1 MTTPTRMYAKGSPV
15 SAAVL
20 LVVAFVAVAVLL
32 TAGASQVAAQ
42 DAPTATA
49 QLQDNE
55 RKPAGSAEFVETPQ
69 GVQITVN
76 LNGGVEPGVH
86 GLHIHETGDL
96 SSSDFESAG
105 DHFNPTDAEHGFDN
119 PQGPHA
125 GDLENITVNE
135 DGTATYQTTN
145 DRITLS
151 EGANSILD
159 EDGSAL
165 VVHEMTDDYST
176 NDDPQ
181 SGPGM
186 SGDRAVAGVVE
197 AGGTGDSL
205 PDTGGISLTPVA
217 AAALL
222 VLAGTSLLAIRRS
235 QRS

>member
-1 MTTPTRMYAKGSPV
+1 MKTPTRICAKGSPV
-15 SAAVL
+15 SVPVLLAAV
-20 LVVAFVAVAVLL
+20 FVAAAVLL
-32 TAGASQVAAQ
+32 TAGAGHAEAQ

-55 RKPAGSAEFVETPQ
+55 GNPAGSAEFVETAQ

-76 LNGGVEPGVH
+76 LTGGVEPGVH
-86 GLHIHETGDL
+86 GLHIHETGNV

-135 DGTATYQTTN
+135 DGTATYRTTN

-151 EGANSILD
+151 EGPNSILE
-159 EDGSAL
+159 EDGGAL
-165 VVHEMTDDYST
+165 VVHEMGDDYST

-186 SGDRAVAGVVE
+186 SGDRAVAGVIE
-197 AGGTGDSL
+197 AGGSGEQL
-205 PDTGGISLTPVA
+205 PETGGISLAPVA

-222 VLAGTSLLAIRRS
+222 ILAGTGLLVMRRR

>member
-1 MTTPTRMYAKGSPV
+1 MRFVKSVTL
-15 SAAVL
+15 AASFAL
-20 LVVAFVAVAVLL
+20 LVSLGV
-32 TAGASQVAAQ
+32 GVAAAQ
-42 DAPTATA
+42 ETGAAEAELVNNEGNQVGTA
-49 QLQDNE
+49 QFVEGPDGVE
-55 RKPAGSAEFVETPQ
+55 ISAEVQ
-69 GVQITVN
+69 G
-76 LNGGVEPGVH
+76 LEPGEK
-86 GLHIHETGDL
+86 GIHIHETGDL

-119 PQGPHA
+119 PNGPHA

-159 EDGSAL
+159 EDGSAM

-176 NDDPQ
+176 NDDPET
-181 SGPGM
+181 GPGM

-197 AGGTGDSL
+197 AGGAGQTL
-205 PDTGGISLTPVA
+205 PDTGGVSLAPVA

-222 VLAGTSLLAIRRS
+222 VLAGTGLLVIRRS
-235 QRS
+235 HRS